1 MSDIVSPAPAP
12 DSAAP
17 LPIPLGSRVATT
29 PIPSDIAGIDA
40 EIASLTTAEP
50 PTGQAAKARTDRLA
64 MLWKARAGVAPTA
77 SDAPAE
83 GYDAP
88 TSGAAYG
95 LEQSVPAGVGITD
108 QAALGALKGSL
119 AAAGVPAE
127 AATGAFGHIA
137 QLFADGAYAS
147 PQAFDAAVTASRDL
161 LHKVHGYDGAKAII
175 ADATAQADIMVRADP
190 SLADHMEH
198 AWASPVA
205 IMTLANLK
213 RFGGR
218 K

>member
-1 MSDIVSPAPAP
+1 MNDVHAPA
-12 DSAAP
+12 DAGGAATP
-17 LPIPLGSRVATT
+17 TLESLMEKLSDTSLPQYGREKLLDQLEAVH
-29 PIPSDIAGIDA
+29 
-40 EIASLTTAEP
+40 
-50 PTGQAAKARTDRLA
+50 
-64 MLWKARAGVAPTA
+64 KARA
-77 SDAPAE
+77 DAVPADQPVE
-83 GYDAP
+83 AMDAP

-95 LEQSVPAGVGITD
+95 LEQSLPAGVEITD

-119 AAAGVPAE
+119 ATAGVPAE

-147 PQAFDAAVTASRDL
+147 QQAFDAAVTTARNT
-161 LHKVHGYDGAKAII
+161 LHKVHGYDGAKSII
-175 ADATAQADIMVRADP
+175 ADATAQADILVRADP

-205 IMTLANLK
+205 IMTLANLR

-218 K
+218 KSK